1 LGDMKAPDGDNPA
14 QKPVKK
20 YQVSEITPEHFFSAP
35 VYLDKQFILTAP
47 EMKFTEE
54 MKKALDEWRFKE
66 VYSTGSPM
74 DEYTAQTT
82 EKTESRGVSHI
93 SSHGDADKLR
103 QAEKF
108 YADFLSYVETVF
120 TQAEQ
125 TNKLDYDSIV
135 EKVKTVCDTVRE
147 DRRFILRIDKNRF
160 IGSNGNYLAS
170 HAAKSTIISI
180 IIGLQL
186 KMPSHRLIELGV
198 SALLHEIGM
207 VRLSEETYLS
217 SRPLEIEERKA
228 IFTHPILG
236 YNILK
241 ASEFPMSITTPVL
254 EHHERENGDGYPR
267 KLTSEKI
274 SLNAKII
281 AVACS
286 FEAISAHRPHKEAK
300 DGYAGMTELLKNSGK
315 QYDDAIVRAL
325 VFSLSLYPIGLYVL
339 LSNGIR
345 GQVVDVNPENPRFP
359 VVQIFG
365 ELTTDGKTRTIET
378 SQDGINIIRPLT
390 KEETEGT
397 NPPKTASLQD

>member
-1 LGDMKAPDGDNPA
+1 MSDMKAPDEENPA

-20 YQVSEITPEHFFSAP
+20 YQVNEIPPEHFFSAP

-47 EMKFTEE
+47 EMKFTED

-66 VYSTGSPM
+66 VYSAGSPT
-74 DEYTAQTT
+74 DEYSAQTT
-82 EKTESRGVSHI
+82 EKAESRGVSRI
-93 SSHGDADKLR
+93 SDRDDADKLWR
-103 QAEKF
+103 AKKF
-108 YADFLSYVETVF
+108 YAEFLKYVETVF

-125 TNKLDYDSIV
+125 TNKLDYNSIV

-147 DRRFILRIDKNRF
+147 DRRFILRIEKNQLPD
-160 IGSNGNYLAS
+160 SNENYLVS

-186 KMPSHRLIELGV
+186 KMPNHRLIELGV

-217 SRPLEIEERKA
+217 SRPLESDERKA
-228 IFTHPILG
+228 ILTHPILG

-241 ASEFPMSITTPVL
+241 ASEFPMSIITPVL

-267 KLTSEKI
+267 KLTSEEI

-286 FEAISAHRPHKEAK
+286 FEALSAQRPHKEAK
-300 DGYAGMTELLKNSGK
+300 DGYIGMMELLKNSGK

-339 LSNGIR
+339 LSNGGK

-359 VVQIFG
+359 IVQVFG
-365 ELTTDGKTRTIET
+365 EFTTDGKTRTIET
-378 SQDGINIIRPLT
+378 AQDGINIVRPLT
-390 KEETEGT
+390 KEEKGGT
-397 NPPKTASLQD
+397 TSTGTGFRQD